1 MKGKLKESQKEQPT
15 NKPTN
20 KLRASEARVRTPG
33 TKVERNGS
41 PALVSVRRKAAV
53 PEEKAIVETAKDEP
67 NKGNHKQKEKVDK
80 QLPITVKVP
89 QSAEWNAV
97 ETTPTKAW

>member
-53 PEEKAIVETAKDEP
+53 PEEKQSL
-67 NKGNHKQKEKVDK
+67 KQQK
-80 QLPITVKVP
+80 T
-89 QSAEWNAV
+89 N
-97 ETTPTKAW
+97 PTKATTNKKKKWTNNSQSL